1 MAVKNF
7 YTLNGLYFRKCK
19 NFWIVYHDSKK
30 TAANYGIY
38 CNAGF
43 FGNYKNAAGK
53 IFTLPV
59 ANLVCDP
66 WVIPVEGRTEVMPH
80 WMNGKLRFCTS
91 DPHTNQFKGMLV
103 STFIVGKDG
112 KPYIKRVSAPPADCQ
127 YAVSGIP
134 CVIGGEPVKEFDFVN
149 KWEGWDA
156 SPMYGAM
163 RNWIGVK
170 NGEIWLI
177 NGKTTT
183 SNYLNSGEFWNKVK
197 SEGFSDIIA
206 LDGGGSAFFSDQNGV
221 KKTWENRRINNVIV
235 FS

>member
-19 NFWIVYHDSKK
+19 NFLIVYHDSEKS
-30 TAANYGIY
+30 AANYGIY

-43 FGNYKNAAGK
+43 FGNFKNAAGK
-53 IFTLPV
+53 LYTLPS

-66 WVIPVEGRTEVMPH
+66 WVVPIEGQNDVMKH
-80 WMNGKLRFCTS
+80 WFNGKLRFGTN
-91 DPHTNQFKGMLV
+91 DPHTDQFHGKLV

-112 KPYIKRVSAPPADCQ
+112 KPYIKRVSAPPADSQ

-134 CVIGGEPVKEFDFVN
+134 CVINGQPMKFDFAMS
-149 KWEGWDA
+149 WEGWDA
-156 SPMYGAM
+156 SPMRPTM

-170 NGEIWLI
+170 SGEIWLI
-177 NGKTTT
+177 NGRTTT
-183 SNYLNSGEFWNKVK
+183 PNYLDSGEFWNKVK

-221 KKTWENRRINNVIV
+221 KKIDEVRRINNVIV